1 MTDNAAHPARPAT
14 IRGPAKP
21 THTPTV
27 KFPVGSCDC
36 HSHVFGTQ
44 ERYPY
49 RHDAAY
55 IAEFLPPE
63 EYARML
69 TAIGCTRAV
78 LVQPSVYGTDNRC
91 MVDAM
96 KSGVF
101 DFRGVAVTEP
111 DISDKELRELHD
123 AGVRGLRINAAS
135 KTPGLRMEHAPE
147 LAKRIAPLGWHL
159 QFFVNVDK
167 TPGFIDEVAHLPVPC
182 VIDHFGHVHAEDGV
196 DSPGFQI
203 MLKLARM
210 EHLWFK
216 LSGGYR
222 VSKLLPPYE
231 DVAPLAQAL
240 LSRAEDRCVF
250 GTDWPHPNI
259 QRMDNDGD
267 LADALALW
275 VPDEKV
281 RKKVLVDNPA
291 RLYDFS

>member
-1 MTDNAAHPARPAT
+1 MTDNAPHAARPST
-14 IRGPAKP
+14 IKDPAKP
-21 THTPTV
+21 TRAPHV

-36 HSHVFGTQ
+36 HSHVFGAQ
-44 ERYPY
+44 DQYPY
-49 RHDAAY
+49 AADAAY
-55 IAEFLPPE
+55 VAGYLPAQ

-96 KSGVF
+96 TSGVF
-101 DFRGVAVTEP
+101 DFRGVVVVDP
-111 DISDKELRELHD
+111 DISDKELAALHD
-123 AGVRGLRINAAS
+123 AGVRGIRINAAS
-135 KTPGLRMEHAPE
+135 KTPGLRMEHAPK
-147 LAKRIAPLGWHL
+147 LAERIAPMGWHL
-159 QFFVNVDK
+159 QFFINIDK
-167 TPGFIDEVAHLPVPC
+167 TPELADEIARLPIAC

-196 DSPGFQI
+196 EGAGFQT

-210 EHLWFK
+210 DHTWFK

-222 VSKLLPPYE
+222 ISKLPPPFH
-231 DVAPLAQAL
+231 DVVPLAQAL
-240 LSRAEDRCVF
+240 LARAEDRCVF

-281 RKKVLVDNPA
+281 RNKVLVDNPA
-291 RLYDFS
+291 RLYGFA